1 MIDYSKLTTEQM
13 DEAIDRFNEINF
25 SKEERLNKEIHE
37 YLIEFFKKNPE
48 LKPDGWEG

>member
-13 DEAIDRFNEINF
+13 DEAIDRFNEINL
-25 SKEERLNKEIHE
+25 SEEERLNKEIHE